1 MKGFLQVEQNLTR
14 SQARAALRM
23 RLRLWCAVA
32 MVVLALPPAFTAD
45 GNEVVSIDADE
56 GRAASVYQDLVEQG
70 LRDEGYTASRAQML
84 FNLYKPHSPRLGA
97 SKDEEAGAEE
107 TLPAAT
113 DNEEADKTDAPESA
127 GAKEAGAEETL
138 PAATKDELKSAKQ
151 GALTKVE
158 RTKDAALEPADGDS
172 VATLKAKAA
181 KKVELIKKLEEEKAS
196 LVAQISGGSEAKA
209 ENVRNT
215 DAQNIDKPEKS
226 GAGVESDSTETSA
239 DAQKAE
245 STDTP
250 KETPET
256 AEFEAKHPNKV
267 PTH

>member
-1 MKGFLQVEQNLTR
+1 
-14 SQARAALRM
+14 
-23 RLRLWCAVA
+23 
-32 MVVLALPPAFTAD
+32 
-45 GNEVVSIDADE
+45 
-56 GRAASVYQDLVEQG
+56 
-70 LRDEGYTASRAQML
+70 
-84 FNLYKPHSPRLGA
+84 
-97 SKDEEAGAEE
+97 
-107 TLPAAT
+107 
-113 DNEEADKTDAPESA
+113 
-127 GAKEAGAEETL
+127 L